1 MTSDGQGAT
10 IRIACCIN
18 ESYLLPLAVMVSSL
32 AGRLDPSCRI
42 TVHLLHRDLSEES
55 LAALASIVDLCPV
68 LLPAQVLA
76 GLPCDRRF
84 PPEAAAPLL
93 LADVLPRDVGRV
105 IFIDADVLA
114 LADVGAL
121 WHHDLRGMPIA
132 AVRDPAMPHCSSW
145 RGVKDWRARGIP
157 RQRAYFN
164 AGVMLIDLHAW
175 RERRISERALVY
187 MREVGARGDFFH
199 QEALNATAWNEWHEL
214 PGRWNM
220 PSTAGRSF
228 DRTSPEALS
237 DPGLVH
243 FSGRMKP
250 WTARTGSR
258 FDADYRRAMARLGA
272 RIARPDSSPS
282 NRLCGLYD
290 RTIRPLCY
298 PLERAL
304 WALRII

>member
-1 MTSDGQGAT
+1 MPAAP

-18 ESYLLPLAVMVSSL
+18 ESYVLPLAVMVSSL
-32 AGRLDPSCRI
+32 AGRLDPSCRL
-42 TVHLLHRDLSEES
+42 TVHLLHQDLREES

-68 LLPAQVLA
+68 PLPAQMLA

-93 LADVLPRDVGRV
+93 LADVLPCAVERV

-121 WHHDLRGMPIA
+121 WRHDMRGMPIA
-132 AVRDPAMPHCSSW
+132 AVRDPAIPRCSSW
-145 RGVKDWRARGIP
+145 RGVKDWSARGIP
-157 RQRAYFN
+157 RQKAYFN

-175 RERRISERALVY
+175 RERRISERAIEY
-187 MREVGARGDFFH
+187 MREAGPRGDFFH
-199 QEALNATAWNEWHEL
+199 QEALNAAASDEWHEL
-214 PGRWNM
+214 PERWNV

-228 DRTSPEALS
+228 DRTGADAIS

-250 WTARTGSR
+250 WRARTGSR
-258 FDADYRRAMARLGA
+258 FDAEYRRAMARLGS
-272 RIARPDSSPS
+272 RIARPGSSLS
-282 NRLCGLYD
+282 DRLCGLYD
-290 RTIRPLCY
+290 RTTRPLCY

-304 WALRII
+304 WTLRII